1 MRAQHK
7 IFIGIACLIFIL
19 FSLFGCKLATLFQT
33 KSQYKTVILDIYEE
47 KYSIKIPDFMP
58 NFTEFETC
66 FRQFYFTDVIN
77 FFIPEGG
84 IDKDGFEDH
93 YRFIISGDRDDEPGI
108 LALMLFTVNK
118 QRQWI
123 YQDKIPVEISFR
135 EMKNFINSWKIAKQ
149 EKLNKKAEEEDKTE
163 SI

>member
-1 MRAQHK
+1 M
-7 IFIGIACLIFIL
+7 
-19 FSLFGCKLATLFQT
+19 
-33 KSQYKTVILDIYEE
+33 
-47 KYSIKIPDFMP
+47 PD
-58 NFTEFETC
+58 FTEFETC
-66 FRQFYFTDVIN
+66 FRRFYYVDVIN

-135 EMKNFINSWKIAKQ
+135 KFKEFLNSWKIAKR
-149 EKLNKKAEEEDKTE
+149 EKLNKKVEEEDKTE